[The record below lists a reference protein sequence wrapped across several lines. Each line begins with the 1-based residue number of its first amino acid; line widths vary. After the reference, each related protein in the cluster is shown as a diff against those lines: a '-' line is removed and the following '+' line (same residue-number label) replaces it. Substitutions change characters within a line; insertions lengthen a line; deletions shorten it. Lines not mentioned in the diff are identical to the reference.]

1 VGEGRVTYRRV
12 RDPLS
17 GEGTRTET
25 NLAELHSAIETWRP
39 SVVRPSIGQ
48 VSTSDCAVLDMGL
61 IDTRRAV
68 SMGLVVA
75 EN

>member
-1 VGEGRVTYRRV
+1 MAPNTVPNRRV

-17 GEGTRTET
+17 GEGTLTET
-25 NLAELHSAIETWRP
+25 NLVELHLAIETWRP